1 MNEEQAYEEMNQAER
16 EFEDAQNEAEKVRRQ
31 FRDTMEGGQRT
42 ACAERALNEE
52 GIRELDAVETV
63 ERQNL
68 EAYQNACRKYF
79 ELLRSS
85 N

>member
-1 MNEEQAYEEMNQAER
+1 MNEDQAYEEMNQAER

-31 FRDTMEGGQRT
+31 FRDTMVGGQRT
-42 ACAERALNEE
+42 ACAERALSED

-63 ERQNL
+63 EREKL

-79 ELLRSS
+79 ELRSS